1 MSKLQF
7 FDMKAEEMVQM
18 YDSTFSKKDA
28 ILTGKRMVDN
38 VIESGNV
45 GIHEFMSTIVR
56 LKNVIDTA
64 EGELRLLL
72 PYEKT
77 NVNGVDF
84 NPVDGGNTV
93 NYLDDEIYST
103 LKAELDARVNL
114 LKLAQKQ
121 ETLDLYGNLVPKV
134 SNTPRKSSITIKF

>member
-7 FDMKAEEMVQM
+7 FDIKAEEMVQM

-93 NYLDDEIYST
+93 NYSDDEIYAT

-121 ETLDLYGNLVPKV
+121 ETIDLYGNLVPKV
-134 SNTPRKSSITIKF
+134 SITPRKSSITIKF

>member
-7 FDMKAEEMVQM
+7 FEMKAEEMVQM
-18 YDSTFSKKDA
+18 YDSNFSKKDA

-93 NYLDDEIYST
+93 NYSDDEIYST

-134 SNTPRKSSITIKF
+134 SITPRKSSITIKF

>member
-1 MSKLQF
+1 
-7 FDMKAEEMVQM
+7 MKAEEMVQM